1 MIAPGLASVGRSTTD
16 SEAGQHRHRRRR
28 DQNHQQL
35 WECLRQNVES
45 DHTAQHPS
53 GSHPCHSLSLL
64 CLRTRETSAP
74 PRKVIR
80 KLDDSLGQDPDI
92 HLSPQAAPAK
102 PRFPPSSESL
112 SSSSGPSLS
121 PSPVAAS
128 TPKETVKVSTEM
140 EKATEHLSEDFRKI
154 VVDVVNAEPVCTKAE
169 AIITNTN
176 RTPVETIPQ
185 RPYRL
190 STIEAGP
197 KPLPKP
203 GQLYGN
209 NVIDPRTMFTG
220 VPSSVSDQFSFL
232 RDIRFRSIRHGQ
244 YEVKY
249 YPIGVSAIT
258 KQERAVLPDG
268 TIYQLN
274 TTWVA
279 DPHYTMGRETATQ
292 TGGNVKEADTQTEWE
307 LADSNV
313 QTDTVSLISVATQA
327 ICTTTCDTTCQ
338 TEASTTDTRD
348 TQTEE
353 EGTATETTAN
363 ESRETQTVV
372 KYYVNGAAQTE
383 TDSAKDISITKEED
397 KSVNCH
403 IINMLFNLE

>member
-1 MIAPGLASVGRSTTD
+1 MPQPLSPLSPD
-16 SEAGQHRHRRRR
+16 KR
-28 DQNHQQL
+28 DFF
-35 WECLRQNVES
+35 
-45 DHTAQHPS
+45 
-53 GSHPCHSLSLL
+53 
-64 CLRTRETSAP
+64 AP
-74 PRKVIR
+74 PRKVIC

-92 HLSPQAAPAK
+92 HLLPQAAQSK
-102 PRFPPSSESL
+102 PCFPPSSESV

-121 PSPVAAS
+121 SSTVSAS
-128 TPKETVKVSTEM
+128 TPKETVKVNTEM

-176 RTPVETIPQ
+176 RTPVEAIPQ
-185 RPYRL
+185 RPYRIW
-190 STIEAGP
+190 TIEAGP
-197 KPLPKP
+197 KLLPKT

-209 NVIDPRTMFTG
+209 NIIDPRTMFTG

-232 RDIRFRSIRHGQ
+232 RDIRFRSIRQGQ

-292 TGGNVKEADTQTEWE
+292 TEGNVKEADTQTEWE

-327 ICTTTCDTTCQ
+327 AGTTTCGTTCQ
-338 TEASTTDTRD
+338 TEATMTETRD
-348 TQTEE
+348 TQTEK
-353 EGTATETTAN
+353 EGTVTTHN
-363 ESRETQTVV
+363 
-372 KYYVNGAAQTE
+372 
-383 TDSAKDISITKEED
+383 D
-397 KSVNCH
+397 
-403 IINMLFNLE
+403 